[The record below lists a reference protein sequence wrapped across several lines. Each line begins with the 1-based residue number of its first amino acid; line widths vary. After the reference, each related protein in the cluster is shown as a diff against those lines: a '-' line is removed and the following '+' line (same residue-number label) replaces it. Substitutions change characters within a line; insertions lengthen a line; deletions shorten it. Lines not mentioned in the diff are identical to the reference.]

1 MSASS
6 LELALATFREP
17 ARLGELRDR
26 PLPEV
31 LDVIKAAAGESAT
44 IEAAAEQLDAPAD
57 TIREAAVF
65 FLQQLL
71 FAPNSDAYRVLGV
84 GSDATQDRLRENYR
98 WLMKWLHPDRNQD
111 GWEVVYADRVN
122 AAWQDLK
129 TPDRRAEYDK
139 RTAASPAPAPVGF
152 APRPVA
158 IRAQKSA
165 SPILSGS
172 TVRRL
177 PAMILGGLAA
187 LAVATLGLMY
197 WVQVDNE
204 RELARAAPSAVSNAS
219 NAATEFTDDIGSE
232 SMALSDNSLLADTE
246 ARAATD
252 TTTAQF
258 TAPSSAASDPQA
270 AGRGDE
276 VESSAMPSPPA
287 AAVAA
292 ADTRDPIDAGSVSTS
307 EPVPEPMVAVAPVAP
322 ASSVALAE
330 PVAPVAVEPTD
341 LTVARVAIDI
351 GAERASDMSPEPT
364 LAVSNIAPPT
374 VAKPLAPPEPAPL
387 PRPDRTPRPTA
398 PAVVA
403 RVQPPEPAPVE
414 LSSATVVVPA
424 APAPA
429 PAPATSI
436 VPPAVVPPP
445 PAAPA
450 PSAASVQ
457 STLREFASA
466 YSAGNRQRFDRLF
479 AAGAADA
486 APLRAMR
493 ERMAGAE
500 MRFLEIGTIDV
511 DMRSDQAVAS
521 ASFRDTYVPNGQKK
535 AITESGRMRVSL
547 ASQGAATLIIDFSR

>member
-44 IEAAAEQLDAPAD
+44 IEAAAEQLDASAD

-71 FAPNSDAYRVLGV
+71 FAPNSDAYRVLGA
-84 GSDATQDRLRENYR
+84 GNDASQDRLRENYR

-139 RTAASPAPAPVGF
+139 RAAASPAPAPVSF

-158 IRAQKSA
+158 IRPQKSV

-204 RELARAAPSAVSNAS
+204 RELARAAPSAVSSAS
-219 NAATEFTDDIGSE
+219 NAATEYTDDIGSE
-232 SMALSDNSLLADTE
+232 SLALTENSLPEDSGASAAAD
-246 ARAATD
+246 ATI
-252 TTTAQF
+252 AHVS
-258 TAPSSAASDPQA
+258 APSPAASDPQA
-270 AGRGDE
+270 AGRVDG
-276 VESSAMPSPPA
+276 VESSSMPSPTTA
-287 AAVAA
+287 ATVAA
-292 ADTRDPIDAGSVSTS
+292 AETRGDPIDPVSPPAS
-307 EPVPEPMVAVAPVAP
+307 EPAPEPMVAVTPIAP
-322 ASSVALAE
+322 ASSVPQAE
-330 PVAPVAVEPTD
+330 PVAPVAVEPSNV
-341 LTVARVAIDI
+341 TVARVAIDI
-351 GAERASDMSPEPT
+351 GADPATDVTPEPT
-364 LAVSNIAPPT
+364 LAVSNISPPT

-387 PRPDRTPRPTA
+387 PRPERAPRPTA

-403 RVQPPEPAPVE
+403 RVQPPKPAPVE

-424 APAPA
+424 VPA
-429 PAPATSI
+429 PAPATSV
-436 VPPAVVPPP
+436 VPPAAVAPP

-479 AAGAADA
+479 AAGAANA

-511 DMRSDQAVAS
+511 DMRSDQVVAS
-521 ASFRDTYVPNGQKK
+521 ASFRDTYVPSGQKK

-547 ASQGAATLIIDFSR
+547 ASEGAATLIVDFSR